1 MEKIITVGL
10 DLAKSIFQVHGIAE
24 NGKVLVRRT
33 LRRSQVLPF
42 FRRLPTCL
50 VGRDD
55 GRQVDAWDPSEKGRR
70 P

>member
-33 LRRSQVLPF
+33 LRRLQALPF
-42 FRRLPTCL
+42 FRGLPSCFWW
-50 VGRDD
+50 V
-55 GRQVDAWDPSEKGRR
+55 K
-70 P
+70 